1 MSTRSI
7 CAIVWNFLNI
17 AQKCCR
23 RISWL
28 RNRSVHL
35 RGKFEALLFIQVLA
49 GSPRNFNSLT
59 RTGKFYFILTIS
71 FLCRTSRTLLS
82 LSHHIRDDRRPS
94 VSHHNHR
101 SHHYSEAARRRRRV
115 VEGRAEVPQ
124 VKHRWDD
131 NHERLLGWQHLRHGG
146 WRYRSHYAHGNEQ
159 SSGEEWGNCDE
170 SAKSGRAAVGVSS
183 EKQISMMNVS
193 VLSLA
198 ATLFA
203 LMNGPSCV
211 GG

>member
-23 RISWL
+23 RISRL
-28 RNRSVHL
+28 RNWSVHL
-35 RGKFEALLFIQVLA
+35 REKFEAFLSSFGGISQQFQFIDSSRKL
-49 GSPRNFNSLT
+49 
-59 RTGKFYFILTIS
+59 FYF
-71 FLCRTSRTLLS
+71 FRRTSRTLLS
-82 LSHHIRDDRRPS
+82 LSHHIRDNRRPF

-115 VEGRAEVPQ
+115 IEGRAKVPQ

-146 WRYRSHYAHGNEQ
+146 WRYRSHHAHGNEQ

-170 SAKSGRAAVGVSS
+170 SAKSGRAADGVSS
-183 EKQISMMNVS
+183 EKQIPMMNVS